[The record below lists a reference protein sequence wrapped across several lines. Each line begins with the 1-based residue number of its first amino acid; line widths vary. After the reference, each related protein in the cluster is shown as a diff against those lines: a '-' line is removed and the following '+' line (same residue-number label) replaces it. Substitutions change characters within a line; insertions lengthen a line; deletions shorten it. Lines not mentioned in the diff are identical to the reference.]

1 MLQQGYGVGKD
12 AGRGGKLMILMI
24 DNYDS
29 FTYNLYQYIGIFNAD
44 IRVVRNDKITIE
56 EIRNLKPE
64 RIVLSPGP
72 KSPKEAGICMDV
84 VKAFAGEI
92 PILGICL
99 GHQCI
104 GEAFG
109 GTVSYAKALF
119 HGKQSVIAHDG
130 SSIFTG
136 IDSPIKVARYHSLAV
151 QEADLPECLRVLAR
165 TDDGEIMA
173 IRHKEYPVVGLQ
185 FHPESIYTE
194 HGKRLIENFVNDR
207 I

>member
-1 MLQQGYGVGKD
+1 
-12 AGRGGKLMILMI
+12 MILLI

-29 FTYNLYQYIGIFNAD
+29 FTYNLYQFIGIFNDD
-44 IRVVRNDKITIE
+44 IKVVRNDCITIP
-56 EIRNLKPE
+56 EIEAMNPE
-64 RIVLSPGP
+64 SIVVSPGP
-72 KSPKEAGICMDV
+72 KSPKEAGICLDV
-84 VKAFAGEI
+84 IKYFAGKK

-109 GTVSYAKALF
+109 GMVDHAKSIF
-119 HGKQSVIAHDG
+119 HGKQSVIHHSGDG
-130 SSIFTG
+130 VFTG
-136 IDSPIKVARYHSLAV
+136 VSDGIKVARYHSLAIMP
-151 QEADLPECLRVLAR
+151 DSLPDFLEVIAS

-173 IRHKEYPVVGLQ
+173 VKHKEYEIVGLQ

-194 HGKRLIENFVNDR
+194 HGKRIIENFLKGN

>member
-1 MLQQGYGVGKD
+1 MLQQSHGTGKD
-12 AGRGGKLMILMI
+12 AGGGGEPMILLI

-29 FTYNLYQYIGIFNAD
+29 FTFNLYQYIGIFANE
-44 IRVVRNDKITIE
+44 IKVVRNDKITID
-56 EIRNLKPE
+56 EIKELQPD

-72 KSPKEAGICMDV
+72 KSPSEAGICMDV
-84 VKAFAGEI
+84 VKAFYDKL

-104 GEAFG
+104 GQALG
-109 GTVSYAKALF
+109 GTVSYAKQLF
-119 HGKQSVIAHDG
+119 HGKQSLISHDG

-136 IDSPIKVARYHSLAV
+136 IDTPIKVARYHSLAV
-151 QEADLPECLRVLAR
+151 QSDDLPDCLRVLAR
-165 TDDGEIMA
+165 TADGEIMA
-173 IRHKEYPVVGLQ
+173 MRHKEYPVVGLQ

-194 HGKRLIENFVNDR
+194 HGKRMIENFVNGV

>member
-1 MLQQGYGVGKD
+1 
-12 AGRGGKLMILMI
+12 MILLI

-29 FTYNLYQYIGIFNAD
+29 FTYNLYQYVGIFEPD
-44 IRVVRNDKITIE
+44 IRVERNDKITIG
-56 EIRNLKPE
+56 EIKEMNPD
-64 RIVLSPGP
+64 RIILSPGP

-84 VKAFAGEI
+84 VKAFAGVK

-109 GTVSYAKALF
+109 GTVSYAKQLF
-119 HGKQSVIAHDG
+119 HGKQSLITHDG
-130 SSIFTG
+130 SSVFSG

-151 QEADLPECLRVLAR
+151 QEDDLPDCLRVLAK
-165 TDDGEIMA
+165 TEDGEIMA
-173 IRHKEYPVVGLQ
+173 MRHKEYPIVGLQ

-194 HGKRLIENFVNDR
+194 HGKRMIENFVNDQ

>member
-72 KSPKEAGICMDV
+72 KSPKEAGIRMDV

-151 QEADLPECLRVLAR
+151 QEDDLPECLRVLAR

>member
-1 MLQQGYGVGKD
+1 MLAV
-12 AGRGGKLMILMI
+12 I

-29 FTYNLYQYIGIFNAD
+29 FTYNLYQYIGTFEDD
-44 IRVVRNDKITIE
+44 IQVVRNDKITIE
-56 EIRNLKPE
+56 EIRKLAPD

-84 VKAFAGEI
+84 VKEFYDKI
-92 PILGICL
+92 PMLGICL

-104 GEAFG
+104 GEALG

-119 HGKQSVIAHDG
+119 HGKQSLITHDG

-136 IDSPIKVARYHSLAV
+136 IDTPVKVARYHSLAV
-151 QEADLPECLRVLAR
+151 QRDTLPDCLKVLAE
-165 TDDGEIMA
+165 TEDGEIMA
-173 IRHKEYPVVGLQ
+173 MRHLEYPVVGLQ
-185 FHPESIYTE
+185 FHPESIYTQ
-194 HGKRLIENFVNDR
+194 HGKRMIENFINGT

>member
-1 MLQQGYGVGKD
+1 
-12 AGRGGKLMILMI
+12 MILLI

-29 FTYNLYQYIGIFNAD
+29 FTFNLYQYIGIFAD
-44 IRVVRNDKITIE
+44 DIQVVRNDKITID
-56 EIRNLKPE
+56 EIKELQPD

-72 KSPKEAGICMDV
+72 KSPSEAGICMDV
-84 VKAFAGEI
+84 VKAFYDKL

-104 GEAFG
+104 GQALG
-109 GTVSYAKALF
+109 GTVSYAKQLF
-119 HGKQSVIAHDG
+119 HGKQSLISHDG

-136 IDSPIKVARYHSLAV
+136 IDTPIKVVRYHSLAV
-151 QEADLPECLRVLAR
+151 QSDDLPDCLRVLAR
-165 TDDGEIMA
+165 TADGEIMA
-173 IRHKEYPVVGLQ
+173 MRHKEYPVVGLQ

-194 HGKRLIENFVNDR
+194 HGKRMIENFVNGV

>member
-1 MLQQGYGVGKD
+1 
-12 AGRGGKLMILMI
+12 MILLI

-29 FTYNLYQYIGIFNAD
+29 FTYNLYQYIGIFEDD
-44 IRVVRNDKITIE
+44 IKVVRNDEITID
-56 EIRNLKPE
+56 EIRQMNPQ

-72 KSPKEAGICMDV
+72 KNPKEAGICMDV
-84 VKAFAGEI
+84 VKEFYDKI

-104 GEAFG
+104 GEALG

-119 HGKQSVIAHDG
+119 HGKQSTIIHDG
-130 SSIFTG
+130 TSIFSG

-151 QEADLPECLRVLAR
+151 QRDTLPKELKVLAE
-165 TDDGEIMA
+165 TEDGEIMA
-173 IRHKEYPVVGLQ
+173 MRHREYPVVGLQ
-185 FHPESIYTE
+185 FHPESIYTQ
-194 HGKRLIENFVNDR
+194 HGKRMIENFINGT

>member
-1 MLQQGYGVGKD
+1 
-12 AGRGGKLMILMI
+12 MILMI

-99 GHQCI
+99 GHQAICQ
-104 GEAFG
+104 AFG
-109 GTVSYAKALF
+109 GVVS
-119 HGKQSVIAHDG
+119 GKPSVEPYPMPKRC
-130 SSIFTG
+130 FTAN
-136 IDSPIKVARYHSLAV
+136 SP
-151 QEADLPECLRVLAR
+151 
-165 TDDGEIMA
+165 
-173 IRHKEYPVVGLQ
+173 
-185 FHPESIYTE
+185 
-194 HGKRLIENFVNDR
+194 
-207 I
+207 